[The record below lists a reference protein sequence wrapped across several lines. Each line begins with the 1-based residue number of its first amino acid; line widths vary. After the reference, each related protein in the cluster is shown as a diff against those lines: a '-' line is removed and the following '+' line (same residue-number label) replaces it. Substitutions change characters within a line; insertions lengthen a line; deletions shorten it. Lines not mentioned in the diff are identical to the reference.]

1 MKASIL
7 TLGCK
12 TNQAESS
19 LMEGN
24 LKAHGYDIVELSD
37 KPEICIINTCTVT
50 SKSDYQSRQLIRRAQ
65 KAGSKVIV
73 TGCYADLNANSVKV
87 MEGVSKVV
95 ENKNKLG
102 IIEVLTGA
110 SIDIT
115 LGISLGNKSRFFLK
129 VQDGCNFACTY
140 CLIPKARG
148 KSISLRPEK
157 IIKQA
162 KIASECY
169 NEIVLT
175 GIHLGTYG
183 YDLNPKLKLYNLVEG
198 ILRETSIKRIRL
210 SSLEIR
216 EIDEGLLE
224 LLKDNR
230 LCNHLHIPLQSGDEK
245 ILKLMNRNYN
255 INEFL
260 KGINNIYK
268 RFPDIA
274 IGTDIIAGFPGEGE
288 DEFRNTLVFLES
300 LPLSYIHVF
309 PYSSRPST
317 PASEMPASIRSEIKN
332 ERCAILRGL
341 GQRKKREYMMR
352 QVGKTLEL
360 IIEGKPVENYF
371 IGTTGNYLRL
381 RAPKDNAMVKDVVS
395 VRVDDVADDMLIGHV
410 I

>member
-19 LMEGN
+19 LIEGN
-24 LKAHGYDIVELSD
+24 LKSHGFDIVELSD
-37 KPEICIINTCTVT
+37 KPEVCIINTCTVT
-50 SKSDYQSRQLIRRAQ
+50 SRSDYQSRQLIRRAQ
-65 KAGSKVIV
+65 KAGSKVVV
-73 TGCYADLNANSVKV
+73 TGCYADLNTDSVLA
-87 MEGVSKVV
+87 MEGVSSVIK
-95 ENKNKLG
+95 NKNKLC
-102 IIEVLTGA
+102 IISELVGT
-110 SIDIT
+110 SVDIT
-115 LGISLGNKSRFFLK
+115 SGIPRGSRSRFSLK

-148 KSISLRPEK
+148 KSISLRSDE

-162 KIASECY
+162 KIASEYY

-183 YDLNPKLKLYNLVEG
+183 YDLNPKLKLYNLVEN

-210 SSLEIR
+210 SSLEIG

-230 LCNHLHIPLQSGDEK
+230 LCKHLHIPLQSGDEK

-255 INEFL
+255 INEYL
-260 KGINNIYK
+260 KGINSIYK
-268 RFPDIA
+268 RFPEIA
-274 IGTDIIAGFPGEGE
+274 IGTDIIAGFPGEE
-288 DEFRNTLVFLES
+288 EEEFKNTLEFLES
-300 LPLSYIHVF
+300 LPLSYIHIF
-309 PYSSRPST
+309 PFSARPGT
-317 PASEMPASIRSEIKN
+317 PASEIPASISSAIKN

-341 GQRKKREYMMR
+341 GQRKKSAYMRR

-360 IIEGKPVENYF
+360 IIEDKIGEDYF
-371 IGTTGNYLRL
+371 IGTTANYLKLKAQR
-381 RAPKDNAMVKDVVS
+381 DNAVVKDVVS
-395 VRVDDVADDMLIGHV
+395 VRVDDVTDDILIGHV